1 MLNKIMTLVTV
12 VALAVLLVPS
22 RVGGA
27 RPMSASPASA
37 RVGSITPAALS
48 RPVPAASTPAA
59 ARLPTGP
66 PPYPTA
72 PGTAAR

>member
-37 RVGSITPAALS
+37 QAESITQAERS
-48 RPVPAASTPAA
+48 RPVPAASTPPAVLS
-59 ARLPTGP
+59 RWTKVV
-66 PPYPTA
+66 
-72 PGTAAR
+72 